1 MSAPD
6 FAHMPIEER
15 RAALHAASL
24 ALSAATGIL
33 RPHLPLFEQFKRE
46 QADMENFGHIFDPT
60 LYRSQ
65 ERREVAA
72 VMAPLYEAAQRLVET
87 FDAQINAVIEQA
99 AKRNV

>member
-6 FAHMPIEER
+6 FARMPFEER

-24 ALSAATGIL
+24 ALSAAAGIL
-33 RPHLPLFEQFKRE
+33 RPHIPLFEQFKRE

-65 ERREVAA
+65 ERRDVAG